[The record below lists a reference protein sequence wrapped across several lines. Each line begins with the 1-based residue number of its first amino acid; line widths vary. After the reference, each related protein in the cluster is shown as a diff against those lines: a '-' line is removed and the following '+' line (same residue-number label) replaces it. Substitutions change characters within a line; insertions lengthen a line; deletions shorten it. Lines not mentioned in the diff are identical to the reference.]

1 MDEGRKRT
9 LAVVA
14 AIFLCRKLPA
24 EGKPSPARDSAF
36 YEAIQIEICIALQ
49 TTRACGI
56 KLIALEGWLL
66 IRSPAAP
73 KSPSFHEAAANVVF
87 LKAGG
92 VWNGNGATTAR
103 PSTN

>member
-36 YEAIQIEICIALQ
+36 YEAIQIAE
-49 TTRACGI
+49 
-56 KLIALEGWLL
+56 ELL
-66 IRSPAAP
+66 RRID
-73 KSPSFHEAAANVVF
+73 
-87 LKAGG
+87 
-92 VWNGNGATTAR
+92 AR
-103 PSTN
+103 

>member
-36 YEAIQIEICIALQ
+36 YEALQIAE
-49 TTRACGI
+49 
-56 KLIALEGWLL
+56 ELL
-66 IRSPAAP
+66 RRID
-73 KSPSFHEAAANVVF
+73 
-87 LKAGG
+87 
-92 VWNGNGATTAR
+92 AR
-103 PSTN
+103 WPRDRLPGKT